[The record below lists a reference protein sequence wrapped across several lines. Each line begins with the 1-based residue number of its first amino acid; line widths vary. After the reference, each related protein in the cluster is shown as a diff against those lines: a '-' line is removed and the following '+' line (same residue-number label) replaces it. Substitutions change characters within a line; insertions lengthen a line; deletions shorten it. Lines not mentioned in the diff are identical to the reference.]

1 MHSFFGLKGGKP
13 TALNHEEIKSLA
25 TIIAK
30 RCRDQPD
37 IDKWEPNWKDIA
49 SEFFEI
55 KNASDKKVKELRYLW
70 KINFLS
76 VKDICRN
83 VVSKSSDNW
92 ATPDFSNRDDP
103 DDAINGRSAQNSE
116 ECENPTQPDSSSLAC
131 HAKLSIA
138 PFIGDIIGA
147 AIARLVKEGTPQMLR
162 SLLPLILLSIK
173 ETNVTKPIL
182 LENIQ
187 TMG

>member
-1 MHSFFGLKGGKP
+1 MPKDHKRRCTECQSRCFLSVRERSVLHSFFGLKGGKP

-55 KNASDKKVKELRYLW
+55 KNASDKKVKQLRYLW

-92 ATPDFSNRDDP
+92 ATPDFSNRDDRLT
-103 DDAINGRSAQNSE
+103 GF
-116 ECENPTQPDSSSLAC
+116 CEIWT
-131 HAKLSIA
+131 
-138 PFIGDIIGA
+138 
-147 AIARLVKEGTPQMLR
+147 LR
-162 SLLPLILLSIK
+162 NCEIWILRNKKKSGFHEMKKIW
-173 ETNVTKPIL
+173 IL
-182 LENIQ
+182 RNQHFSQHL
-187 TMG
+187 